1 MGDLVERLMVLA
13 ADAPKAGTPG
23 AAENPSTQFF
33 GMLVPLVLIGIIFY
47 FLLIRPQKREREKQ
61 DLILKALKKNDRV
74 VTIGG
79 IVGTIANIEPD
90 SELVTLR
97 VDDNTRMV
105 FLRSAIQRP
114 YVAATKE
121 EPSLKESKT

>member
-1 MGDLVERLMVLA
+1 MGDLVDNFLLLA
-13 ADAPKAGTPG
+13 ADAPKAAAPAGG
-23 AAENPSTQFF
+23 ADSGANPFISF
-33 GMLVPLVLIGIIFY
+33 MVPLFFVAIIFY
-47 FLLIRPQKREREKQ
+47 FLLVRPQKRERDKQ
-61 DLILKALKKNDRV
+61 DQILKGLKKNDRV

-79 IVGTIANIEPD
+79 VVGTIVNIEPD
-90 SELVTLR
+90 GDTVTLR

-114 YVAATKE
+114 FAATKE

>member
-13 ADAPKAGTPG
+13 ADAPKAAAPG
-23 AAENPSTQFF
+23 GGENPSGQFF
-33 GMLVPLVLIGIIFY
+33 GMLVPLVMIGIIFY
-47 FLLIRPQKREREKQ
+47 FLLVRPQKREREKQ
-61 DLILKALKKNDRV
+61 DTILKSLKKNDRV

-90 SELVTLR
+90 SELVTLKI
-97 VDDNTRMV
+97 DDNTRMV

-114 YVAATKE
+114 YAATKE

>member
-1 MGDLVERLMVLA
+1 MGDLVERLMLLA
-13 ADAPKAGTPG
+13 ADAPKAGAPG
-23 AAENPSTQFF
+23 GGDNPSGQFF
-33 GMLVPLVLIGIIFY
+33 GMLVPLLLIGIIFY
-47 FLLIRPQKREREKQ
+47 FLLVRPQKREREKQ
-61 DLILKALKKNDRV
+61 DSVLKALKKNDRV

-79 IVGTIANIEPD
+79 IVGTIVNIEPD
-90 SELVTLR
+90 GDVVTLR

-114 YVAATKE
+114 YAATKE

>member
-1 MGDLVERLMVLA
+1 MGDLVGQFLLLA
-13 ADAPKAGTPG
+13 ADARKAPAPG
-23 AAENPSTQFF
+23 ANAEGGANPFISF
-33 GMLVPLVLIGIIFY
+33 MVPLFFVAIIFY
-47 FLLIRPQKREREKQ
+47 FLLVRPQKREREKQ
-61 DLILKALKKNDRV
+61 DSILKGLKKNDRV

-79 IVGTIANIEPD
+79 VVGTIVNIEPD
-90 SELVTLR
+90 SDTVTIK

-114 YVAATKE
+114 YAAAKE